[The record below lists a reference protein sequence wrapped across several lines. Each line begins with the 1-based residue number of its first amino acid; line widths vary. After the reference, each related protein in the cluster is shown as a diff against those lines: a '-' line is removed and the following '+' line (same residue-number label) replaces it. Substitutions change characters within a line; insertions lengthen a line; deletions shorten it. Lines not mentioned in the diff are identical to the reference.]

1 MNYTDKEPCKISRLY
16 RHRTQQVHQAF
27 LHEIA
32 ELGEVCK
39 SPPWSQHFDPT
50 LPPIT
55 TWKIQ
60 PNEVWCLPKGP
71 CDDEALLPFLEL
83 HHAVPLHFQH
93 HVPDRWVNNCASLAE
108 MNVLLQ
114 NSCGSLYG
122 PMSSKLA
129 SLTSVSFEDN
139 QNELQDNIISNCSA
153 AFALKWFIVS
163 LRKFYISVTT
173 KMLAKDPFRD
183 PVVCGLSLLNPRN
196 RGDLPPSLITDIARR
211 FPNLVAEEDF
221 TNLKEVFLSFWITP
235 VSEFP
240 SCNYVRTNELWGSIL
255 HLSNRIPKSK
265 GFPLWIKWYLL

>member
-1 MNYTDKEPCKISRLY
+1 MLLLESRPYPFHFDVFFFFHFHHSSNLKKKHKEFLNYTDKEPSKISRLY

-27 LHEIA
+27 LNEIA

-60 PNEVWCLPKGP
+60 SNEVWCLPKGP

-93 HVPDRWVNNCASLAE
+93 HVPVRWVSNCASLAE

-114 NSCGSLYG
+114 HSCGSLYG

-129 SLTSVSFEDN
+129 R
-139 QNELQDNIISNCSA
+139 
-153 AFALKWFIVS
+153 VS
-163 LRKFYISVTT
+163 LLCHLKTT
-173 KMLAKDPFRD
+173 
-183 PVVCGLSLLNPRN
+183 
-196 RGDLPPSLITDIARR
+196 
-211 FPNLVAEEDF
+211 
-221 TNLKEVFLSFWITP
+221 
-235 VSEFP
+235 
-240 SCNYVRTNELWGSIL
+240 RTN
-255 HLSNRIPKSK
+255 SK
-265 GFPLWIKWYLL
+265 TTSLPIV